1 MKKILLKNRLL
12 LTLFVGL
19 LLRLISIDQSLW
31 LDEATTALAAK
42 MPLADI
48 FTKFLPGDFHP
59 PLYYLLMKGW
69 GSLFGLSEISLRT
82 PSVIFGILTIY
93 FIYLIAK
100 KIFDTKTARIASI
113 LAATSGLLI
122 YYSQEARM
130 YSLAAFLATLLFYLF
145 LEKKWVLF
153 SIFLPILAMTDYV
166 SLLIIP
172 VFWLLG
178 YKDWKKLALAHI
190 PLFIILIA
198 WLPTFLS
205 QLSGGFSV
213 QGSAWW
219 NLLGTISLKN
229 IALIPVKFIFGRIS
243 FNNKILYG
251 AVSLASVLLYS
262 FLLVV
267 RRPLKVRPY
276 KVVWAWLIIPILLG
290 ILISI
295 KIPILYYFRFLFCLP
310 AFYILAAGGITSLKG
325 KTFWIFL
332 STAILINIASSS
344 LYLFNPK
351 FQREN
356 WRAVAEAVGAD
367 AIIYPSNSQEEA
379 LTYYQKG
386 GQIIYFENF
395 DSVGRDLAE
404 VWLSRYVWQI
414 FDSKDMARIKI
425 ENLGYN
431 KVQELNLNGVE
442 FWKYIK

>member
-251 AVSLASVLLYS
+251 AVSLASAFLYA
-262 FLLVV
+262 FLLTL
-267 RRPLKVRPY
+267 RRPLKGFSH
-276 KVVWAWLIIPILLG
+276 KVLWAWLIVPILLS

-310 AFYILAAGGITSLKG
+310 AFYILAAGGLTSLKG

-367 AIIYPSNSQEEA
+367 AIIYPSNSQKEA

-386 GQIIYFENF
+386 GQIVYFQNF
-395 DSVGRDLAE
+395 SGEPRV

>member
-1 MKKILLKNRLL
+1 MNRFIEKKGLLPILLLG
-12 LTLFVGL
+12 TV
-19 LLRLISIDQSLW
+19 LRLISINQSLW

-42 MPLADI
+42 MSLADI

-93 FIYLIAK
+93 LIYLIAK
-100 KIFDTKTARIASI
+100 KIFGTKTARIASI

-130 YSLAAFLATLLFYLF
+130 YSLAAFLVTLLFYLF
-145 LEKKWVLF
+145 LEKKWMLF

-178 YKDWKKLALAHI
+178 YKDWRKLTLAHI

-243 FNNKILYG
+243 FDNKILYG
-251 AVSLASVLLYS
+251 AVSLASAFLYV
-262 FLLVV
+262 FLLTL
-267 RRPLKVRPY
+267 RRPLKDFSS
-276 KVVWAWLIIPILLG
+276 KVVWAWLVVPILLA

-310 AFYILAAGGITSLKG
+310 AFYILAAGGLTSLKG
-325 KTFWIFL
+325 KTFWIF
-332 STAILINIASSS
+332 SSIVILINIASSS
-344 LYLFNPK
+344 LYLFSPK

-356 WRAVAEAVGAD
+356 WRAVAEAVGTD
-367 AIIYPSNSQEEA
+367 AIIYPSNSQKEA

-386 GQIIYFENF
+386 GQIVYFQNF
-395 DSVGRDLAE
+395 SGEPRAI
-404 VWLSRYVWQI
+404 WLSRYVWQI

>member
-1 MKKILLKNRLL
+1 MKKFLLKNGLP

-19 LLRLISIDQSLW
+19 LLRLISINQSLW

-310 AFYILAAGGITSLKG
+310 AFYILAAGGMTSLKG

-367 AIIYPSNSQEEA
+367 AIIYPSNSQKEA

-386 GQIIYFENF
+386 GQIVYFQNF
-395 DSVGRDLAE
+395 SGEPRV

>member
-1 MKKILLKNRLL
+1 MNRFIEKKGLLPILLLG
-12 LTLFVGL
+12 TV
-19 LLRLISIDQSLW
+19 LRLISINQSLW

-42 MPLADI
+42 MSLADI
-48 FTKFLPGDFHP
+48 FTKFFPGDFHP

-93 FIYLIAK
+93 LIYLIAK

-130 YSLAAFLATLLFYLF
+130 YSLAAFLVTLLFYLF
-145 LEKKWVLF
+145 LEKKWMLF

-178 YKDWKKLALAHI
+178 YKDWRKLALAHI

-243 FNNKILYG
+243 FDNKILYG
-251 AVSLASVLLYS
+251 AVSLASAFLYV
-262 FLLVV
+262 FLLIL
-267 RRPLKVRPY
+267 RRPLKDFSS
-276 KVVWAWLIIPILLG
+276 KVVWAWLVVPILLA

-310 AFYILAAGGITSLKG
+310 AFYILAAGGLTSLKG
-325 KTFWIFL
+325 KTFWIF
-332 STAILINIASSS
+332 SSVVILINIASSS
-344 LYLFNPK
+344 LYLFSPK

-356 WRAVAEAVGAD
+356 WRAVAEAVGTD
-367 AIIYPSNSQEEA
+367 AIIYPSNSQKEA

-386 GQIIYFENF
+386 GQIVYFQNF
-395 DSVGRDLAE
+395 SGEPRAI
-404 VWLSRYVWQI
+404 WLSRYVWQI

>member
-1 MKKILLKNRLL
+1 VKKILLKNRLL

>member
-1 MKKILLKNRLL
+1 
-12 LTLFVGL
+12 
-19 LLRLISIDQSLW
+19 
-31 LDEATTALAAK
+31 
-42 MPLADI
+42 
-48 FTKFLPGDFHP
+48 
-59 PLYYLLMKGW
+59 
-69 GSLFGLSEISLRT
+69 
-82 PSVIFGILTIY
+82 
-93 FIYLIAK
+93 
-100 KIFDTKTARIASI
+100 
-113 LAATSGLLI
+113 
-122 YYSQEARM
+122 
-130 YSLAAFLATLLFYLF
+130 
-145 LEKKWVLF
+145 
-153 SIFLPILAMTDYV
+153 
-166 SLLIIP
+166 
-172 VFWLLG
+172 
-178 YKDWKKLALAHI
+178 
-190 PLFIILIA
+190 
-198 WLPTFLS
+198 
-205 QLSGGFSV
+205 
-213 QGSAWW
+213 
-219 NLLGTISLKN
+219 
-229 IALIPVKFIFGRIS
+229 
-243 FNNKILYG
+243 
-251 AVSLASVLLYS
+251 LASVLLYS

>member
-1 MKKILLKNRLL
+1 MKKFLLKNGLP

-19 LLRLISIDQSLW
+19 LLRLISINQSLW

-100 KIFDTKTARIASI
+100 KIFDNKTARIASI

>member
-1 MKKILLKNRLL
+1 MKKFLLKNGLP

-19 LLRLISIDQSLW
+19 LLRLISINQSLW

-100 KIFDTKTARIASI
+100 KIFDNKTARIASI

-367 AIIYPSNSQEEA
+367 AIIYPSNSQKEA

-386 GQIIYFENF
+386 GQIVYFQNF
-395 DSVGRDLAE
+395 SGEPRV

>member
-1 MKKILLKNRLL
+1 VKKFLLKNGLP

-19 LLRLISIDQSLW
+19 LLRLISINQSLW

-100 KIFDTKTARIASI
+100 KIFDNKTARIASI

>member
-1 MKKILLKNRLL
+1 VKKFLLKNGLP

-19 LLRLISIDQSLW
+19 LLRLISINQSLW

-100 KIFDTKTARIASI
+100 KIFDNKTARIASI

-367 AIIYPSNSQEEA
+367 AIIYPSNSQKEA

-386 GQIIYFENF
+386 GQIVYFQNF
-395 DSVGRDLAE
+395 SGEPRV

>member
-1 MKKILLKNRLL
+1 M
-12 LTLFVGL
+12 
-19 LLRLISIDQSLW
+19 
-31 LDEATTALAAK
+31 
-42 MPLADI
+42 
-48 FTKFLPGDFHP
+48 
-59 PLYYLLMKGW
+59 
-69 GSLFGLSEISLRT
+69 
-82 PSVIFGILTIY
+82 
-93 FIYLIAK
+93 
-100 KIFDTKTARIASI
+100 
-113 LAATSGLLI
+113 
-122 YYSQEARM
+122 
-130 YSLAAFLATLLFYLF
+130 
-145 LEKKWVLF
+145 
-153 SIFLPILAMTDYV
+153 
-166 SLLIIP
+166 
-172 VFWLLG
+172 
-178 YKDWKKLALAHI
+178 
-190 PLFIILIA
+190 
-198 WLPTFLS
+198 
-205 QLSGGFSV
+205 

-251 AVSLASVLLYS
+251 AVSLASAFLYA
-262 FLLVV
+262 FLLTL
-267 RRPLKVRPY
+267 RRPLKGFSH
-276 KVVWAWLIIPILLG
+276 KVLWAWLIVPILLS

-310 AFYILAAGGITSLKG
+310 AFYILAAGGLTSLKG

-367 AIIYPSNSQEEA
+367 AIIYPSNSQKEA

-386 GQIIYFENF
+386 GQIVYFQNF
-395 DSVGRDLAE
+395 SGEPRV